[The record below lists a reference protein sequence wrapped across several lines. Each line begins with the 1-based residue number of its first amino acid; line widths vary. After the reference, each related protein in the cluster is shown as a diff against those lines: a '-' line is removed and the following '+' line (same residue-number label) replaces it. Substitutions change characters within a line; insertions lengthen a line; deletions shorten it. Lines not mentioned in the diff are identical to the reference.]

1 MPTTQTTS
9 ERPQP
14 HQTDIDRSPVY
25 LLASLFA
32 ARRSGDYVLYLL
44 YRDRLRELGIH
55 IKFIDAGETEAEV
68 PAQTVPPPATGKEVR
83 S

>member
-9 ERPQP
+9 ERPHP
-14 HQTDIDRSPVY
+14 RKTDIDRSPAY
-25 LLASLFA
+25 LLASLFS

-44 YRDRLRELGIH
+44 CLDRLREVGIH
-55 IKFIDAGETEAEV
+55 IKFIEAGETEAEV
-68 PAQTVPPPATGKEVR
+68 PVQALTPTATGKAVR